1 MAQSSKKK
9 IVIEGGKSPLKF
21 DVGVTAFNKLQ
32 NDMLPTNKVAPSE
45 NFLMACID
53 DSQKDYLVELF
64 DQGLGLDL
72 AQLVAEQFKPEIKF
86 TVKK

>member
-1 MAQSSKKK
+1 MAQTNKKK
-9 IVIEGGKSPLKF
+9 IVIEGANSPLKF
-21 DVGVTAFNKLQ
+21 EVGITEFNKLQ

-45 NFLMACID
+45 NFLMSCID

-72 AQLVAEQFKPEIKF
+72 ASIVAEKFKPEMVF